1 MKAGRPRNFEEPED
15 LYQLFKEYKKYVKEN
30 PRYSYA
36 LSNKTGKAEP
46 IPLEVPLTM
55 SGFRVFAHDKGTVVH
70 DYFANTDGR
79 YSAFTTIC
87 SRISDEI
94 RDDQIKGGMVGQF
107 NASITQRLNGLTEK
121 TDITSGGQ
129 SISEVKVNIIKPTE

>member
-1 MKAGRPRNFEEPED
+1 MGRPRNFEAPDD
-15 LYQLFKEYKKYVKEN
+15 LYQLFVEYRKKVKDN
-30 PRYSYA
+30 PRYQYS

-55 SGFRVFAHDKGTVVH
+55 SGFRVFCHDNSLVVH
-70 DYFANTDGR
+70 DYFANTGGR
-79 YSAFTTIC
+79 YSDFTTIC
-87 SRISDEI
+87 KRISDEI
-94 RDDQIKGGMVGQF
+94 RNDQIQGGMVGQF

-129 SISEVKVNIIKPTE
+129 TISEVKVNIIKATE

>member
-1 MKAGRPRNFEEPED
+1 MRPKHIATPDDMWQLLEEYRKWCKD
-15 LYQLFKEYKKYVKEN
+15 N
-30 PRYSYA
+30 PRYQYS

-46 IPLEVPLTM
+46 IPLEVPLTV
-55 SGFRVFAHDKGTVVH
+55 SGFRVFAHDKGLVVH

-94 RDDQIKGGMVGQF
+94 RDDQIKGGMVGQY
-107 NASITQRLNGLTEK
+107 NPSITQRLNGLTEK

-129 SISEVKVNIIKPTE
+129 SISEVKVNIIRPTE

>member
-1 MKAGRPRNFEEPED
+1 MGRPRNFEEPED
-15 LYQLFKEYKKYVKEN
+15 LYQLFVEYKKHVKEN

-55 SGFRVFAHDKGTVVH
+55 SGFRVFAHNHGLVVH
-70 DYFANTDGR
+70 DYFANTGGR

-87 SRISDEI
+87 TRISDEI
-94 RDDQIKGGMVGQF
+94 RNDQIQGGMVGQF

-129 SISEVKVNIIKPTE
+129 SISEVKVNIIRPTE

>member
-1 MKAGRPRNFEEPED
+1 MAGRPRNFETPDD
-15 LYQLFKEYKKYVKEN
+15 LYQLFVEYRKYVKDN

-46 IPLEVPLTM
+46 IPLEPPLTI
-55 SGFRVFAHDKGTVVH
+55 SGFRVFCHDKGLVVN

-79 YSAFTTIC
+79 YSAFATIC
-87 SRISDEI
+87 TRISDEI
-94 RDDQIKGGMVGQF
+94 RNDQIQGGMVGQF

-129 SISEVKVNIIKPTE
+129 TISEVKVNIIKPTE

>member
-1 MKAGRPRNFEEPED
+1 MGRPRNFEAPED
-15 LYQLFKEYKKYVKEN
+15 LYQLFVEYRKKVKDN
-30 PRYSYA
+30 PRYQYS

-55 SGFRVFAHDKGTVVH
+55 SGFRVFCHDNSLVVN

-79 YSAFTTIC
+79 YSAFATIC
-87 SRISDEI
+87 TRISDEI
-94 RDDQIKGGMVGQF
+94 RNDQIQGGMVGQF

-129 SISEVKVNIIKPTE
+129 SISEVKVNIIRPTE

>member
-1 MKAGRPRNFEEPED
+1 MKTGRPRNFEEPED
-15 LYQLFKEYKKYVKEN
+15 LYQLFVEYRKKVKEN
-30 PRYSYA
+30 PRYQYS

-55 SGFRVFAHDKGTVVH
+55 SGFRVFAHDHGLVVH
-70 DYFANTDGR
+70 DYFANTGGR
-79 YSAFTTIC
+79 YSMFTTIC
-87 SRISDEI
+87 TRISDEI
-94 RDDQIKGGMVGQF
+94 RNDQIQGGMVGQF